1 MTDNNSLRESPLLAE
16 ILREL
21 REIRERQDAIM
32 KAQEDAKEKRGRIF
46 RYLTRLQSAKY
57 ANRYPT
63 RRTLAT
69 PGLLRAGIRGVRQ
82 EVAVGHGGSRHRR
95 SVHESGVSGN
105 P

>member
-21 REIRERQDAIM
+21 REIREQQEAIM
-32 KAQEDAKEKRGRIF
+32 KAQEDAEEKRGRIF

-69 PGLLRAGIRGVRQ
+69 PGLLRAGIRGVRSQ
-82 EVAVGHGGSRHRR
+82 MEASHRR
-95 SVHESGVSGN
+95 S
-105 P
+105 